1 MNKRLVYIASVY
13 CCVLFQAYSM
23 ELVLKKQKDIPFF
36 PLVRNK
42 KKPSMR
48 DVIVKNNNA
57 HEDLL
62 CNVALLPEELRE
74 EIALKMF
81 NNNIVAAESF
91 LKTPFIYAMTFYHQD
106 KSLLENGFF
115 VKEMPLDR
123 FFCLSAAHKKN
134 IVEIIS
140 SKHPINFFYKNCV
153 LTQEQIEQ
161 MRLLDSQVLD
171 EFFSGQEVIVLE
183 PETTWKKYSYG
194 IPCGCAGI
202 GFVST
207 AIVST
212 AACLAGHCS
221 KFIFVVGGITVA
233 SSCILGVVGAG
244 VLYAH
249 VIKKNIRRE
258 VI

>member
-1 MNKRLVYIASVY
+1 MVKQFLFMMSIYFSVF
-13 CCVLFQAYSM
+13 FQIHGM
-23 ELVLKKQKDIPFF
+23 ELVIKKQKDIPFF

-48 DVIVKNNNA
+48 DVIVKNNSA

-62 CNVALLPEELRE
+62 CNVALLPEELRK

-115 VKEMPLDR
+115 VKKMPLDR

-140 SKHPINFFYKNCV
+140 SKHPINFFYKNRV

-161 MRLLDSQVLD
+161 VRLLDSQGLD
-171 EFFSGQEVIVLE
+171 GFFTGEEVIVLE

-212 AACLAGHCS
+212 AACLSGHCS

-233 SSCILGVVGAG
+233 SSCILGAVGAG

-249 VIKKNIRRE
+249 VIKKNIHRE